1 MKDELTI
8 ALEKMLRTRY
18 GRISEMM
25 TQFSRREQMWYEL
38 LLRHESIEVDPSTER
53 PVDRD
58 KYCYLESPAWDGNVV
73 RMPREMALKIL
84 ALGFMYEPET
94 KPDPK

>member
-8 ALEKMLRTRY
+8 ALEKMLRTRS

-38 LLRHESIEVDPSTER
+38 LLRHESIDIGPATDHTI
-53 PVDRD
+53 DRD
-58 KYCYLESPAWDGNVV
+58 KYCYLESPAWEGNVV

-84 ALGFMYEPET
+84 ALGFMYREI
-94 KPDPK
+94 